1 MDNGDSGRR
10 PDTGSCMDV
19 ADEEAGPS
27 QAVPVVAAR
36 CETCRHGE
44 DMDIAPCETCPCK
57 KMRRGLGPSQ
67 RRISSDEEGDG
78 HPQDRSQPQGGQP
91 QGRGHPPKP
100 IGQDSVKIGRSG
112 VYALAQCENRNLSN
126 NSVSSAIC
134 SRVPQKEKKSAVTLK
149 ASPLKSYEDDT
160 QHLSSFSRLLH
171 RGGTGDTNMNCN
183 YGNKNM
189 APFFS
194 SSVVGVASTSRTYT
208 DNSVAMQAGVSC
220 FHGNSEADVSQIL
233 PLSLVVNI
241 FQYLSMPDLLCRV
254 CRVCKPWHQ
263 AAHDPS
269 LWRHIYLPVS
279 SRVTDSILNWLTSL
293 SDRVL
298 TLDVSDSKHT
308 TFTDE
313 GVIQILQKCHYIR
326 TLKLARYFVFSDD
339 VFESVG
345 KFCHL
350 IRHLNLDGCFSISD
364 KSIVAIGN
372 GCPQLEYL
380 FMSQCNRV
388 SDEGML
394 AVAHGCPHLRQL
406 RIDQC
411 VKVKD
416 VSVKALVAGCPN
428 LEYLHLL
435 ACSLTDDG
443 LQQLAKLPRL
453 RMLDISNMTQLSSA
467 CLENIARSCKELE
480 VLSVSLNRTVDD
492 ECIKTIVL
500 SCVHLKCLSCVAC
513 NLTDKTLEYIGR
525 YSKTVER
532 VDVAWCGEIT
542 DNGVRAISETCKSLR
557 YLGLMRCGQVTM
569 ETVDEL
575 ILLHPQIHYSNFVL
589 ESRKLLQRA
598 RNDGHPV
605 PLHFLS

>member
-1 MDNGDSGRR
+1 MDRGDSGRR
-10 PDTGSCMDV
+10 PDTGSSMDV
-19 ADEEAGPS
+19 ADEEARPS
-27 QAVPVVAAR
+27 QGVPVGAAR
-36 CETCRHGE
+36 CETCRLGE
-44 DMDIAPCETCPCK
+44 DMDVAPCETCPCK
-57 KMRRGLGPSQ
+57 KMRRGS
-67 RRISSDEEGDG
+67 RRRSSSDEEVDG
-78 HPQDRSQPQGGQP
+78 QPQGGGQ
-91 QGRGHPPKP
+91 PPKP
-100 IGQDSVKIGRSG
+100 TGQDSVKIGRSG
-112 VYALAQCENRNLSN
+112 VYALAQCENRILSN
-126 NSVSSAIC
+126 NFISSAN
-134 SRVPQKEKKSAVTLK
+134 SSSVPLKEKKSAVTLK
-149 ASPLKSYEDDT
+149 TSPLKSYEDDT

-171 RGGTGDTNMNCN
+171 RGGAGDTNMNCN
-183 YGNKNM
+183 YGNKNTS
-189 APFFS
+189 FIS
-194 SSVVGVASTSRTYT
+194 SSTVGVPSTSRAYT
-208 DNSVAMQAGVSC
+208 DTSVAMQAQVSC
-220 FHGNSEADVSQIL
+220 FHGNSDEDASQIL

-254 CRVCKPWHQ
+254 CRVCKLWHQ

-380 FMSQCNRV
+380 FMSQCNRI

-416 VSVKALVAGCPN
+416 VSVMALVAGCPN

-492 ECIKTIVL
+492 ECIKTIVQ

>member
-1 MDNGDSGRR
+1 MDSGERGGRR
-10 PDTGSCMDV
+10 LDTDTCMDV

-27 QAVPVVAAR
+27 QGIPVGGVR
-36 CETCRHGE
+36 CDTCTLGG
-44 DMDIAPCETCPCK
+44 DMDAVPCETCPCK
-57 KMRRGLGPSQ
+57 KMRRGSGPS
-67 RRISSDEEGDG
+67 RRRSSSDNENEGEG
-78 HPQDRSQPQGGQP
+78 RPQ
-91 QGRGHPPKP
+91 HT
-100 IGQDSVKIGRSG
+100 GQDPVKIGRSG
-112 VYALAQCENRNLSN
+112 IYALAQSENSNLLN
-126 NSVSSAIC
+126 KSVS
-134 SRVPQKEKKSAVTLK
+134 
-149 ASPLKSYEDDT
+149 ASPPCIQRKQKSEPTMKTSPRKSYEDDT
-160 QHLSSFSRLLH
+160 QHLSSFSRLLD
-171 RGGTGDTNMNCN
+171 RGGAGDSNMNCN
-183 YGNKNM
+183 YGNKNT
-189 APFFS
+189 ASHIS
-194 SSVVGVASTSRTYT
+194 SSTVCIPSTSRAYT
-208 DNSVAMQAGVSC
+208 DYAVAMQTQVSC
-220 FHGNSEADVSQIL
+220 FHGDSDEDASQIL

-254 CRVCKPWHQ
+254 CRVCKLWHQ

-298 TLDVSDSKHT
+298 TLDVSDSKLT

-313 GVIQILQKCHYIR
+313 GVMQILQKCRHIR

-350 IRHLNLDGCFSISD
+350 VRHLNLDGCFSISD

-372 GCPQLEYL
+372 GCPQLEHL
-380 FMSQCNRV
+380 FMSQCNRI

-394 AVAHGCPHLRQL
+394 AVANGCPRLRQL

-416 VSVKALVAGCPN
+416 VSVKALVAGCPL

-453 RMLDISNMTQLSSA
+453 RMLDISNMTQLSSG

-500 SCVHLKCLSCVAC
+500 SCIHLKCLSCVAC

-542 DNGVRAISETCKSLR
+542 DDGVRAISETCKSLR

-575 ILLHPQIHYSNFVL
+575 IPLYPQIHYSNFVL